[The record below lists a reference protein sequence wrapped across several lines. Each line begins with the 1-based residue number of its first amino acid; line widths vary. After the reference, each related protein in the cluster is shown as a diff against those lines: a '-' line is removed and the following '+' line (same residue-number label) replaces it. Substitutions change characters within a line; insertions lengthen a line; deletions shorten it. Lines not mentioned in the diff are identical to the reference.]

1 MTKHNG
7 LNHVLLVAAL
17 VTSTIG
23 MASTVGVPGAF
34 AVTPEEMQAPRAI
47 LTDSSSREQ
56 DDPLQAPRAERGR
69 DVAGAVASSVAEF

>member
-17 VTSTIG
+17 VSSAIG
-23 MASTVGVPGAF
+23 LTSTVGVPGAF
-34 AVTPEEMQAPRAI
+34 AVTPDEMQAPRSI
-47 LTDSSSREQ
+47 LTDSTSREQ

-69 DVAGAVASSVAEF
+69 DGGGAVVSSMAEF